1 MAFKDRRRTDQ
12 NTIVLPNPYWIV
24 SKVVDIADV
33 GLNPIVLFSF
43 PRVGLYTYIHAAVC
57 QIITPLVLTSPTLK
71 IGLGTIPLDTSA
83 ESATLSPVSSAE
95 YIPTADITAGTPGY
109 YPALSSASV
118 AFWAAGKLAIPLIG
132 ADSTVPVIYA
142 TPGTSTPVSGTFR
155 CWFMISEL
163 PGSAA

>member
-33 GLNPIVLFSF
+33 GLNLTVLFSF
-43 PRVGLYTYIHAAVC
+43 PRVGLHTYVHAAVC
-57 QIITPLVLTSPTLK
+57 QIITPLVLTTPILN
-71 IGLGTIPLDTSA
+71 IGIGTIPLDTSA
-83 ESATLSPVSSAE
+83 ESATVYIVNAAK
-95 YIPTADITAGTPGY
+95 YIPAADITAGTPAY
-109 YPALSSASV
+109 YPAISGASV
-118 AFWAAGKLAIPLIG
+118 ALWANGKLSTPIVG
-132 ADSTVPVIYA
+132 ANSTVPVIYA
-142 TPGTSTPVSGTFR
+142 TPGTSAPVSGTFR